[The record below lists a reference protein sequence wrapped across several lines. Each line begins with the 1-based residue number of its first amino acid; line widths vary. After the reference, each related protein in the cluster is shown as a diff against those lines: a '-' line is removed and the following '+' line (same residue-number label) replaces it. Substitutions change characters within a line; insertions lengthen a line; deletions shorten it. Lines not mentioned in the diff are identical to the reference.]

1 MSRTKDESNVYIKM
15 KATEEE
21 RNKIRECADYN
32 GISISDLIRLGL
44 NTIGGLDLEY
54 GNEKRKTKKENDRKE
69 ETTVY
74 SEIEAG

>member
-1 MSRTKDESNVYIKM
+1 MSRTKDDANVFIKM
-15 KATEEE
+15 RVTEEE

-54 GNEKRKTKKENDRKE
+54 GNKKRKTKER
-69 ETTVY
+69 T
-74 SEIEAG
+74 S